1 MLMYVLK
8 FNILWEICVYLHK
21 LLFNSLTLQIIL
33 GLSKAYSGDLCWG
46 CFCNGT
52 ESAVMTRLEMSCEVA
67 VAHSQ
72 WTDSVP
78 TSPGLL
84 MATCP
89 WLLVSPYHPW
99 WGKYFREHVSCMSKT
114 TSFTKYVPFEPGSPA
129 AALQDMT
136 FQSWEQS
143 ALCSHPSWDVC
154 VGKHWLSSLHRA
166 LKQTHSWYWAFCP
179 WCPMSNS

>member
-72 WTDSVP
+72 WTDSAP

-99 WGKYFREHVSCMSKT
+99 WGKYFRPCQLHAIGMVILSISL
-114 TSFTKYVPFEPGSPA
+114 P
-129 AALQDMT
+129 
-136 FQSWEQS
+136 S
-143 ALCSHPSWDVC
+143 ALASSVLGTHQYSIHVC
-154 VGKHWLSSLHRA
+154 GRTDEFV
-166 LKQTHSWYWAFCP
+166 
-179 WCPMSNS
+179 

>member
-8 FNILWEICVYLHK
+8 FNILWEICIYLHK

-33 GLSKAYSGDLCWG
+33 GLSKANSGDLCWG

-99 WGKYFREHVSCMSKT
+99 WGKYFREHVSCMS
-114 TSFTKYVPFEPGSPA
+114 SGMVILSISLP
-129 AALQDMT
+129 
-136 FQSWEQS
+136 S
-143 ALCSHPSWDVC
+143 ALASSVLGTHQYSIHVC
-154 VGKHWLSSLHRA
+154 GRTDEFV
-166 LKQTHSWYWAFCP
+166 
-179 WCPMSNS
+179 